1 MHRIKIV
8 KVYNTENYD
17 YENTEILRSVA
28 EGLDWHEVDDKKFQ
42 EITNLISFANRNR
55 YELKADY
62 DLQLIEEVTPPNIED
77 HLQKA
82 KELMLVR
89 EEKLRKQKEKEEKAR
104 IAREEKRIAT
114 ENERKRK
121 QLEKL
126 KKELG
131 EV

>member
-8 KVYNTENYD
+8 KIYNTENYD
-17 YENTEILRSVA
+17 YENTEILRSVTD
-28 EGLDWHEVDDKKFQ
+28 GIDWHEVGENKYD
-42 EITNLISFANRNR
+42 EITKLINFANYNR

-62 DLQLIEEVTPPNIED
+62 NLQLIEEVTPPNID
-77 HLQKA
+77 IHLQKA
-82 KELMLVR
+82 KELMQAR
-89 EEKLRKQKEKEEKAR
+89 EEKLRKQKEKDEKVR
-104 IAREEKRIAT
+104 IAREEKRVAT

-131 EV
+131 EE